1 MRYIFTGMSY
11 SLSTL
16 LTVNCM
22 ANILIVDDI
31 PANLQI
37 LNVHLS
43 DEDYHVIE
51 SQSGRQALEVLN
63 QNPEG
68 VDLILL
74 DVMMPVMSGL
84 EVLAAIKQNPL
95 TDNIPIILITANADD
110 DNVAEG
116 LDMGA
121 FDYIIK
127 PYSLVVL
134 LARVRTA
141 LREKERQDLL
151 EKWATTDPLTG
162 LMNRRHFFEL
172 ADRELEQTRR
182 SNRPLSFIMLDIDHF
197 KQVNDNYG
205 HLVGDAAIIQLAE
218 LLKYQLRKV
227 DFCGRY
233 GGEEF
238 GLCLPDTPIEGALE
252 VAERIR
258 KDVLTLQIDSHNDK
272 MISISI
278 SLGIAENNQD
288 VDVEEILKR
297 ADKALYAA
305 KDAGR
310 NQSKTA

>member
-1 MRYIFTGMSY
+1 MSK
-11 SLSTL
+11 
-16 LTVNCM
+16 
-22 ANILIVDDI
+22 ILIVDDI

-37 LNVHLS
+37 LNVHLT
-43 DEDYHVIE
+43 DEDYEVIE
-51 SQSGRQALEVLN
+51 CQSGPQALDELKI
-63 QNPEG
+63 NPEAI
-68 VDLILL
+68 DLILL
-74 DVMMPVMSGL
+74 DVMMPGMSGL
-84 EVLAAIKQNPL
+84 EVLAEIKRNPQ
-95 TDNIPIILITANADD
+95 TENIPIILVTANADD
-110 DNVAEG
+110 QNVAEG

-134 LARVRTA
+134 LARVRAA

-197 KQVNDNYG
+197 KKVNDEHG
-205 HLVGDAAIIQLAE
+205 HLVGDAAIIQIAE
-218 LLKYQLRKV
+218 LLKQELRKV

-238 GLCLPDTPIEGALE
+238 VLCLPDTPLQGALE
-252 VAERIR
+252 LGERIR
-258 KDVLTLQIDSHNDK
+258 QEVEKLEIDTKDDNLLHITA
-272 MISISI
+272 
-278 SLGIAENNQD
+278 SLGMAENQQD
-288 VDVEEILKR
+288 PNVEAILKR
-297 ADKALYAA
+297 ADHALYEA
-305 KDAGR
+305 KKAGR

>member
-1 MRYIFTGMSY
+1 
-11 SLSTL
+11 
-16 LTVNCM
+16 M

-43 DEDYHVIE
+43 DEGYHVIE
-51 SQSGRQALEVLN
+51 STNGQEALDILN
-63 QNPEG
+63 QDPDAI
-68 VDLILL
+68 DLILL

-84 EVLAAIKQNPL
+84 EVLAEIKNNPL

-182 SNRPLSFIMLDIDHF
+182 SSRPLSFIMLDIDHF

-205 HLVGDAAIIQLAE
+205 HLVGDAALIQLAE
-218 LLKYQLRKV
+218 LLKNQLRKV

-238 GLCLPDTPIEGALE
+238 VLCLPDTHTQGALE

-258 KDVLTLQIDSHNDK
+258 KDVLTLEIDSLQNK
-272 MISISI
+272 TISMSI
-278 SLGIAENNQD
+278 SLGIAENKQD
-288 VDVEEILKR
+288 KGVEDILKR
-297 ADKALYAA
+297 ADKALYEA

-310 NQSKTA
+310 NQSKTG

>member
-1 MRYIFTGMSY
+1 MSK
-11 SLSTL
+11 
-16 LTVNCM
+16 
-22 ANILIVDDI
+22 ILIVDDI

-37 LNVHLS
+37 LNVHLT
-43 DEDYHVIE
+43 DEDYEVIE
-51 SQSGRQALEVLN
+51 CQSGQQALDELKI
-63 QNPEG
+63 NPEAI
-68 VDLILL
+68 DLILL
-74 DVMMPVMSGL
+74 DVMMPGMSGL
-84 EVLAAIKQNPL
+84 EVLAEIKRNPQ
-95 TDNIPIILITANADD
+95 TENIPIILVTANADD
-110 DNVAEG
+110 QNVAEG

-134 LARVRTA
+134 LARVRAA

-197 KQVNDNYG
+197 KKVNDEHG
-205 HLVGDAAIIQLAE
+205 HLVGDAAIIQIAE
-218 LLKYQLRKV
+218 LLKQELRKV

-238 GLCLPDTPIEGALE
+238 VLCLPDTPLQGALE
-252 VAERIR
+252 LGERIR
-258 KDVLTLQIDSHNDK
+258 QEVEKLEIDTKDDNLLHITA
-272 MISISI
+272 
-278 SLGIAENNQD
+278 SLGVAENQQD
-288 VDVEEILKR
+288 PNVEAILKR
-297 ADKALYAA
+297 ADQALYEA
-305 KDAGR
+305 KAAGR

>member
-1 MRYIFTGMSY
+1 MSLGYSLNKPSY
-11 SLSTL
+11 SDF
-16 LTVNCM
+16 M
-22 ANILIVDDI
+22 ANILIVDDV

-51 SQSGRQALEVLN
+51 SQSGKQALDILKRD
-63 QNPEG
+63 PDAI
-68 VDLILL
+68 DLILL

-84 EVLAAIKQNPL
+84 EVLAAIKNNPE
-95 TDNIPIILITANADD
+95 TENIPIILVTANADD
-110 DNVAEG
+110 ENVAEG

-134 LARVRTA
+134 LARVRA
-141 LREKERQDLL
+141 AIREKERQDLL

-172 ADRELEQTRR
+172 AERELELTRR
-182 SNRPLSFIMLDIDHF
+182 ANRHLSFIMLDIDHF
-197 KQVNDNYG
+197 KQVNDQHG
-205 HLVGDAAIIQLAE
+205 HLVGDTAIIQLAE
-218 LLKYQLRKV
+218 LLKSQLRKV

-238 GLCLPDTPIEGALE
+238 VLCLPETPLMGALE

-258 KDVLTLQIDSHNDK
+258 HAVLDIEIDTQKADK
-272 MISISI
+272 LHLSI
-278 SLGIAENNQD
+278 SLGIAENKKD
-288 VDVEEILKR
+288 ASVEDILKR
-297 ADKALYAA
+297 ADKALYEA

-310 NQSKTA
+310 NLSKTA